1 MMKTIL
7 VFLLIV
13 SSHGLSIM
21 RGRASSMR
29 SSLRRTNEMLRSR
42 LHAATLSFQQI
53 KKLDLAL
60 RLQDETL
67 LKSIAGK
74 LDVPPPL
81 NAPKIVWSWCWK
93 IQCLFLPLLHAV
105 DKYVPQD
112 TCLNLAVLWWK
123 AIAGDRVAFDLLP
136 SFTRSVVRW
145 PFRLI
150 FPRLHHQNVALRTK
164 FLTRLCAKR

>member
-74 LDVPPPL
+74 LSVPP
-81 NAPKIVWSWCWK
+81 I
-93 IQCLFLPLLHAV
+93 
-105 DKYVPQD
+105 
-112 TCLNLAVLWWK
+112 
-123 AIAGDRVAFDLLP
+123 
-136 SFTRSVVRW
+136 
-145 PFRLI
+145 
-150 FPRLHHQNVALRTK
+150 
-164 FLTRLCAKR
+164 